1 MQPASFTAELFSWK
15 DDGSWF
21 FVALPED
28 LSDQI
33 ADEQHGPRTGF
44 GAVPV
49 QVNVGETTWS
59 TSVFPDKQRGVY
71 ILPVKKLVREREGLD
86 LGTRFALTVE
96 LR

>member
-1 MQPASFTAELFSWK
+1 MRPATFTAELFSWK

-21 FVALPED
+21 FVALPEGV
-28 LSDQI
+28 SDDI
-33 ADEQHGPRTGF
+33 ADEQHGPRSGF

-49 QVNVGETTWS
+49 QVTVGETTWT

-71 ILPVKKLVREREGLD
+71 VLPVKKQVREREGLD
-86 LGTRFALTVE
+86 LGVRFSLIVS